1 MTIPSKTLLQS
12 RPWQQSYQCYHI
24 NPNIVMPAQS
34 TSLLDVFEDS
44 LKKNAKRDA
53 CLSMGTHFTYKELDI
68 ASKKVAAYLQQLG
81 LVKGDKV
88 AVMLPNII
96 QYPVVALG
104 VIRAGMVLVN
114 VNPLYTSS
122 ELGHQLQDSGAKA
135 LFILE
140 NFVST
145 YQGAKYDGVDHVI
158 VCRLGDM
165 LGKIKGTVIN
175 LAAKYVKKL
184 VPAWR
189 LSKFTWFD
197 EILKTKARR
206 YQRPKLHLDDVAL
219 LQYTGGT
226 TGVAKGAMLSHGN
239 LIANVLQ
246 CDALINSAFS
256 DKERNQPHIVLTA
269 LPLYHVLA
277 FTLCY
282 LYVCKMGYTQL
293 LIANPRDVNS
303 MLNDIKKYPL
313 TFFIGVNTLF
323 SGLAHNPKFRAL
335 NFDKLKVSIG
345 GGMSVSTS
353 VASEWQNLTG
363 TPIVEGYGLS
373 ECAPVVAFNPI
384 TIDEFTGKIGIPAP
398 STDVILIDDDEN
410 PVPLGERGEI
420 AVQGPQVMLGYQNR
434 SQETKEAFT
443 KSGYLKTGDIGVMD
457 AQGFIKL
464 VDRKKEM
471 ILVSGFN
478 VYPNEIEE
486 VLMHHPDVLEVG
498 VIGVPHKN
506 SGETPKAFVVRKQH
520 QATENDLLNFA
531 KQHLTGYKRPR
542 IVEFV
547 DSLPKSPVGKI
558 LRKELRKLEGLD

>member
-1 MTIPSKTLLQS
+1 MTIPSTPSLAS
-12 RPWQQSYQCYHI
+12 RPWQQTYQRY
-24 NPNIVMPAQS
+24 NIKPEIMLPDHAS
-34 TSLLDVFEDS
+34 SLLDVFEDS
-44 LKKNAKRDA
+44 IKKNAKRDA
-53 CLSMGTHFTYKELDI
+53 CISMGTHFTYKELDI

-81 LVKGDKV
+81 LVKGDNV

-96 QYPVVALG
+96 QYPVIALG

-122 ELGHQLQDSGAKA
+122 ELEHQLQDAGAKA
-135 LFILE
+135 VFILE
-140 NFVST
+140 NFVHT
-145 YQGAKYDGVDHVI
+145 YQSAKHDCVEHVI

-165 LGKIKGTVIN
+165 LGKIKGTVVN

-184 VPAWR
+184 VPAWQ
-189 LSKFTWFD
+189 LANVTWFSD
-197 EILKTKARR
+197 VLNTQERR
-206 YQRPKLHLDDVAL
+206 YQRPTLTLDDVAL

-256 DKERNQPHIVLTA
+256 EKERNQPHIVLTA
-269 LPLYHVLA
+269 LPLYHVFA

-293 LIANPRDVNS
+293 LIANPRDVDG
-303 MLNDIKKYPL
+303 MLGDIKKHSL

-323 SGLAHNPKFRAL
+323 SGLAHNPTFRAL

-353 VASEWQNLTG
+353 VASEWQRITG

-373 ECAPVVAFNPI
+373 ECSPVVAFNPI

-398 STDVILIDDDEN
+398 STDVILIDDDEH
-410 PVPLGERGEI
+410 PVALGERGEI

-434 SQETKEAFT
+434 PQETHDAFT
-443 KSGYLKTGDIGVMD
+443 LSGYFKTGDIGVMD
-457 AQGFIKL
+457 EHGFVKL
-464 VDRKKEM
+464 VDRKKEI

-520 QATENDLLNFA
+520 TVTEQELLAFA
-531 KQHLTGYKRPR
+531 KTHLTGYKRPR
-542 IVEFV
+542 VIEFV